1 MPWVLAAAMVAVIAI
16 PGPAAAQAPG
26 GGSDPLTG
34 TGVWIWHVA
43 RSDGGTPQAIAA
55 RAHAA
60 NVTTLIIKAA
70 HGPVSWPQFS
80 PELIA
85 ALKSNGLRV
94 CAYQRLLGRRPLA
107 EADAAVRAI
116 RAGADCFVI
125 DAEIEL
131 EGRYREAQ
139 AYMTALRGAV
149 GPSYPVA
156 LTSFPY
162 ADLHQR
168 FPYSVFLGPGGA
180 QFNLPQIYWKALR
193 APVAAAFART
203 YLYNALYGRPIRPL
217 GQLWNRPSPAQ
228 VLAFRHLASTHGAA
242 GLSWWNWE
250 QAQPTAWPT
259 LAAPVPA
266 GLPAAP
272 AYPTVRRG
280 ARGDMVL
287 WAKARLRRLGRFP
300 SAGNVF
306 DSAMQADLIGLQ
318 SAAGLAPTGALDA
331 PTWSYLL
338 AGGTGDQQLSAAR
351 AYRRARRS

>member
-1 MPWVLAAAMVAVIAI
+1 
-16 PGPAAAQAPG
+16 
-26 GGSDPLTG
+26 LTG

-43 RSDGGTPQAIAA
+43 KSDGGAPQAIAA
-55 RAHAA
+55 RAQAA
-60 NVTTLIIKAA
+60 NVSTLIIKAA
-70 HGPVSWPQFS
+70 HGPASWPQFS
-80 PELIA
+80 PPLIA
-85 ALKSNGLRV
+85 ALKTSGLRV

-107 EADAAVRAI
+107 EAAAAVRAV
-116 RAGADCFVI
+116 RSGADCFVI
-125 DAEIEL
+125 DAESEL
-131 EGRYREAQ
+131 EGRYAQ
-139 AYMTALRGAV
+139 ARAYVAALRGAV
-149 GPSYPVA
+149 GPAYPIA

-162 ADLHQR
+162 ADVHQR

-217 GQLWNRPSPAQ
+217 GQLWSRPPPAQ
-228 VLAFRHLASTHGAA
+228 VLAFRELALSYGAE

-259 LAAPVPA
+259 LVAPLTG
-266 GLPAAP
+266 GLAAAP

-287 WAKARLRRLGRFP
+287 WAKDRLRRIGRLP
-300 SAGNVF
+300 SPGNVF
-306 DSAMQADLIGLQ
+306 DLAMQIDLVAVQ
-318 SAAGLAPTGALDA
+318 TAAGIAPTGLLDA

-338 AGGTGDQQLSAAR
+338 AGGAGDQQVSAAR
-351 AYRRARRS
+351 AYSRPRTW